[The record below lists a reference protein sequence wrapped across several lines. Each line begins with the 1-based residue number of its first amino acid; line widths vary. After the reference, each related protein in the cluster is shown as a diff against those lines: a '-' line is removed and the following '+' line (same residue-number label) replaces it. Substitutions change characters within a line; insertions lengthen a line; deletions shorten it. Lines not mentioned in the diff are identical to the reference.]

1 MLDQNLTA
9 PRYKFQD
16 PKTTLSGKNRAR
28 IALSNP
34 TTLWFNTGTIC
45 NISCANCYIKSS
57 PTNDTLVHITAE
69 EVLSF
74 LCQLKNRKW
83 PVYEIGFTGGEPFIN
98 PEILEMIEYC
108 LKANYEVLILTNA
121 MQPMMRKSVQ
131 TKLIQLN
138 SVYPE
143 KLILRISLDHFSETR
158 HNHERGLGTFQ
169 KTLEGMDWL
178 RDVGINMKVAGR
190 TIWDE
195 SESDIRLGYEN
206 LFRTRNYNIDARDP
220 KQTVLFPEIDEN
232 FDIPEITADCWK
244 ILGKDPNT
252 IMCSSSRMVVKRKG
266 SEKPVVLACTLIESS
281 SEFELGHTLKD
292 AEIDVALNHKNCSKF
307 CVLGGA
313 NCSP

>member
-1 MLDQNLTA
+1 MLDQNLTV
-9 PRYKFQD
+9 PRHKFQD

-28 IALSNP
+28 IALNNP

-98 PEILEMIEYC
+98 PEILKMIEYC

-121 MQPMMRKSVQ
+121 LQPMMRKSVK

-138 SVYPE
+138 SLYLG
-143 KLILRISLDHFSETR
+143 KLTLRISLDHFTETR

-178 RDVGINMKVAGR
+178 RDVGISMKVAGR

-195 SESDIRLGYEN
+195 SESDMRLGYEN

-220 KQTVLFPEIDEN
+220 KQTILFPEIDEK
-232 FDIPEITADCWK
+232 FDIPEITTDCWK

-266 SEKPVVLACTLIESS
+266 SEKPVVLACTLIESI
-281 SEFELGHTLKD
+281 SEFELGPTLKD